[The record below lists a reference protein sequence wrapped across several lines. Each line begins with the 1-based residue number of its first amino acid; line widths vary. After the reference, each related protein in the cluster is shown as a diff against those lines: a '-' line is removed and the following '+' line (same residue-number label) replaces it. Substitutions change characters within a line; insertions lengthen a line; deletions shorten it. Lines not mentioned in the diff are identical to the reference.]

1 MKFGSLFSG
10 IGAFDLGFVRAGW
23 EPVFQVENDKF
34 CRDILDLR
42 FPDTEKFGDIKEVSI
57 NDYYRLLTESKVQAL
72 VGGFP
77 CQPISFAGRQE
88 AQSDARWLWPYFR
101 RFIVQLRPRYV
112 VIENVYGLLHRG
124 GVDVLRDIASCGYD
138 AEWQTI
144 KASAFGADHKRE
156 RVFII
161 AYAKGL
167 GMEGVWSEG
176 VKIPRPL
183 FEKELSVRDS
193 NGQWK
198 VEPDVRRI
206 DDGVADRMDRLK
218 SLGNAVMPQIGHW
231 LGGLINEHM
240 ALL

>member
-10 IGAFDLGFVRAGW
+10 IGAFDLGFVWAGW
-23 EPVFQVENDKF
+23 EPVFQVEVDKF
-34 CRDILDLR
+34 CRDILDIR
-42 FPDTEKFGDIKEVSI
+42 FPDTEKFGDIKKVGI
-57 NDYYRLLTESKVQAL
+57 DDYWRLYKESKIEAL

-77 CQPISFAGRQE
+77 CQPVSLAGRQRALRDE
-88 AQSDARWLWPYFR
+88 RWLWPQFR
-101 RFIVQLRPRYV
+101 RFIIQLRPRYV

-124 GVDVLRDIASCGYD
+124 GVDILRDLAEGGYD

-161 AYAKGL
+161 AYPKGI
-167 GMEGVWSEG
+167 GVERVWPEGVE
-176 VKIPRPL
+176 IPQRF

-198 VEPDVRRI
+198 VEPDVRRV
-206 DDGVADRMDRLK
+206 DDGVAYRVDRLK
-218 SLGNAVMPQIGHW
+218 SLGNSVMPQIGYW
-231 LGGLINEHM
+231 LGALINEHVEK
-240 ALL
+240 